1 MLTRPRSGP
10 AMALAVAGLVTTACA
25 TQAPAAANPADT
37 IRPRCTLRWSDSS
50 MMLEDCVV
58 RENEGLARVSGF
70 LVDHGMLTAATIS
83 ERHRGGDAAAAIFV
97 TCRQTWGWAQP
108 VMMAH
113 CVEQAEGK

>member
-1 MLTRPRSGP
+1 MPDGIWVRWAPGSGARPSRRAEEVSFSASGE
-10 AMALAVAGLVTTACA
+10 
-25 TQAPAAANPADT
+25 N
-37 IRPRCTLRWSDSS
+37 SS
-50 MMLEDCVV
+50 SSY
-58 RENEGLARVSGF
+58 RVSRF